1 MKWREKLSPKAAEP
15 KQGQVE
21 PHMEEPQ
28 GLYVSSSPVGV
39 YVVQNRKFRFTNPQF
54 QKYTD
59 FSQDELLQ
67 MDSLSLVYPEDRE
80 TVRENAVKML
90 KGERISPYEFR
101 IITKGRRIRWMME
114 AVRPIQYRKGQAALG
129 SCMDIT
135 EFTEANTRLKELET
149 LQSSVLGAIPSSVLV
164 LHNRRIVFANDTV
177 HAILGW
183 KAEELIG
190 KTIEV
195 LFRPEEEY
203 KEIRGRV
210 DSMLEQQA
218 VFTEEIPCRRK
229 DGRDIVCLMTG
240 SRIGE
245 SLKENRIVAT
255 FEDISERKKTD
266 EELHK
271 QRGELNSRLKELN
284 CLYTIANLTQDE
296 NISLEEIAKGIVSLI
311 PMAFQ
316 DPQHI
321 CSRLTLKGQEFRTG
335 NYQEAIHKQARDII
349 VDGKRVGTLEI
360 RFLGETAKPGQIS
373 FPEEETNLMNTIVGQ
388 LGELL
393 RYKGAQQMLRNTEAN
408 LRHIIT
414 NNADGMIV
422 VDGNG
427 IVRYVNPAAEAL
439 FGRKTEELVGES
451 FGYPVLAGEKTE
463 VDIVSKG
470 EEAITAEMRMVE
482 IEWDGKSAC
491 LASLRDITER
501 KRIEDIKSDL
511 VSLVS
516 DQLRTP
522 VEEIEGH
529 LDQMLTG
536 LTGDLTAKQKRH
548 LKEMQE
554 LSSQSLRVI
563 SNLLDMSAIE
573 RGVISLDIRPVELKK
588 IVDLAIRG
596 YDKRIKEKGLVL
608 NLEEMDTEIT
618 VLADRDK
625 MVEALRNLIDNA
637 VKLTDEGSITIKTKG
652 EKGFGIVEVA
662 DTGKGMSQD
671 ILDKLFGKEQ
681 IPGSSLISKNGFEP
695 GLHVARKF
703 IELQRGDISASSTI
717 GRGSRFVLR
726 IPSAKFE
733 TPIAKG

>member
-1 MKWREKLSPKAAEP
+1 M
-15 KQGQVE
+15 
-21 PHMEEPQ
+21 
-28 GLYVSSSPVGV
+28 
-39 YVVQNRKFRFTNPQF
+39 
-54 QKYTD
+54 
-59 FSQDELLQ
+59 
-67 MDSLSLVYPEDRE
+67 
-80 TVRENAVKML
+80 
-90 KGERISPYEFR
+90 
-101 IITKGRRIRWMME
+101 
-114 AVRPIQYRKGQAALG
+114 
-129 SCMDIT
+129 
-135 EFTEANTRLKELET
+135 
-149 LQSSVLGAIPSSVLV
+149 
-164 LHNRRIVFANDTV
+164 
-177 HAILGW
+177 
-183 KAEELIG
+183 
-190 KTIEV
+190 
-195 LFRPEEEY
+195 
-203 KEIRGRV
+203 
-210 DSMLEQQA
+210 
-218 VFTEEIPCRRK
+218 
-229 DGRDIVCLMTG
+229 
-240 SRIGE
+240 
-245 SLKENRIVAT
+245 
-255 FEDISERKKTD
+255 
-266 EELHK
+266 
-271 QRGELNSRLKELN
+271 
-284 CLYTIANLTQDE
+284 
-296 NISLEEIAKGIVSLI
+296 
-311 PMAFQ
+311 
-316 DPQHI
+316 
-321 CSRLTLKGQEFRTG
+321 
-335 NYQEAIHKQARDII
+335 
-349 VDGKRVGTLEI
+349 
-360 RFLGETAKPGQIS
+360 
-373 FPEEETNLMNTIVGQ
+373 
-388 LGELL
+388 
-393 RYKGAQQMLRNTEAN
+393 
-408 LRHIIT
+408 
-414 NNADGMIV
+414 
-422 VDGNG
+422 
-427 IVRYVNPAAEAL
+427 RYVNPAAEAI

-703 IELQRGDISASSTI
+703 IELQRGDISAGSTI
-717 GRGSRFVLR
+717 GSGSRFVLR

-733 TPIAKG
+733 TPMAKG